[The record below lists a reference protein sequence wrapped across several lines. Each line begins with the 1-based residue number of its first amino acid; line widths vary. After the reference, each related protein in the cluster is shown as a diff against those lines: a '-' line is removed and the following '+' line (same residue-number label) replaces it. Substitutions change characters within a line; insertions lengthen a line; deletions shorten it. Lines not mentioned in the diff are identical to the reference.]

1 MTLRSQGNSNIHKY
15 VIEQIWKN
23 MNEMTNRN
31 WEIKFQCVK
40 SHSGVRGNDLADTLA
55 KESAANENIKES
67 NTRVSKS
74 VVSSE
79 IVNKNVAK

>member
-40 SHSGVRGNDLADTLA
+40 SHAGVRGNDLADTLA
-55 KESAANENIKES
+55 KEVAANVNIKES
-67 NTRVSKS
+67 YTGVPKS
-74 VVSSE
+74 VALSE
-79 IVNKNVAK
+79 LINKSVAK